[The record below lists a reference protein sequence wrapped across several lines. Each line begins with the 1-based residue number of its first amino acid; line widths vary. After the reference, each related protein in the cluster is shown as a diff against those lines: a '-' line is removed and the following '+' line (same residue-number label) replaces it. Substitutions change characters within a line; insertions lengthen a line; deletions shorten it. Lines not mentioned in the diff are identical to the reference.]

1 MLKVGVATAL
11 RKRQRSVDAENLEPH
26 RWPYHYQT
34 MPGGGATSLDREG
47 RKPTIVVVGSGF
59 AGFAAARRLE
69 RLLDE
74 DQADLVLISDTDHMN
89 YSSLLP
95 QVASGVVDP
104 RHNAVAL
111 HRALHRTRIV
121 LGKVVDIDVVTKTVS
136 VVHPNKEKQSYV
148 WDRLLLT
155 PGSVARPAREAGI
168 DQNAVAFHSL
178 AQAVYLRDHLLQQL
192 EIADAITDPCE
203 RAACCTFVVVGAGYS
218 GTELIAQLQRATERS
233 LEQFP
238 RLPLCLIRWVLV
250 EAGPTILRD
259 FPPSLA
265 KHVTRRLL
273 KRGIE
278 IRETTTIVELDQG
291 SALLSSGERLATHT
305 LVWTAGVAPHPLVT
319 SLGLSVADQRLRV
332 EADLRVPG
340 QPHLLA
346 AGDAAAVPDLTR
358 PGQICAPTA
367 QHATRQGRRAAENI
381 VASLRGEALRN
392 YRHHDLGFLVDL
404 GGRDAAANPLGLR
417 ITGLPA
423 KWLTL
428 GYHLKA
434 LPTLNNK
441 VRVAS
446 DWLLSGL
453 LGDQVVRV
461 GFVSGSS
468 RNR

>member
-1 MLKVGVATAL
+1 MLRLGVATAL
-11 RKRQRSVDAENLEPH
+11 RKRGRMVDAENLGPH
-26 RWPYHYQT
+26 GRPYRYQM
-34 MPGGGATSLDREG
+34 MPGGGATSEDRKG
-47 RKPTIVVVGSGF
+47 RKPTILVVGSGF
-59 AGFAAARRLE
+59 AGFTAARRLE

-95 QVASGVVDP
+95 QVASGIIDP
-104 RHNAVAL
+104 RHSAVAL

-121 LGKVVDIDVVTKTVS
+121 LGKVVDVDVMTKTVS
-136 VVHPNKEKQSYV
+136 VVHPSKKKQSYV
-148 WDRLLLT
+148 WDRMLLT
-155 PGSVARPAREAGI
+155 PGSVARPARDAGI

-218 GTELIAQLQRATERS
+218 GTELIAQLQRVTERS

-238 RLPLCLIRWVLV
+238 TLPLSLIRWVLV
-250 EAGPTILRD
+250 EAGSTILRE
-259 FPPSLA
+259 FPPALA

-278 IRETTTIVELDQG
+278 IREATTIAELDQG
-291 SALLSSGERLATHT
+291 SALLSNGEKVATHT
-305 LVWTAGVAPHPLVT
+305 VVWTAGVTSLPLVT
-319 SLGLSVADQRLRV
+319 SLGLSVAAGRLQV
-332 EADLRVPG
+332 DADLRVPG
-340 QPHLLA
+340 QPHLFA

-358 PGQICAPTA
+358 PGQICTPTA
-367 QHATRQGRRAAENI
+367 QHATRQGSRAAENI
-381 VASLRGEALRN
+381 VATLRGEPLRN

-404 GGRDAAANPLGLR
+404 GGRDAAANPLGFR
-417 ITGLPA
+417 MTGLPA
-423 KWLTL
+423 KWLTH

-453 LGDQVVRV
+453 LGDQLVRV

>member
-1 MLKVGVATAL
+1 MTIEKY
-11 RKRQRSVDAENLEPH
+11 LESDGRPH
-26 RWPYHYQT
+26 RYRKI
-34 MPGGGATSLDREG
+34 PGGGATSVDGDG
-47 RKPTIVVVGSGF
+47 RKPTAVVVGSGF
-59 AGFAAARRLE
+59 AGFTAARRLE

-95 QVASGVVDP
+95 QVASGRVDP

-121 LGKVVDIDVVTKTVS
+121 LGKVVDIDVMTKTVS
-136 VVHPNKEKQSYV
+136 VVNPNEKRQSYV

-155 PGSVARPAREAGI
+155 PGSVARPVRDAGI

-218 GTELIAQLQRATERS
+218 GTELIAQLQRATQRA
-233 LEQFP
+233 LKQFP
-238 RLPLCLIRWVLV
+238 RLSWSLIRWVLV
-250 EAGPTILRD
+250 EAGPTILRE
-259 FPPSLA
+259 FPPALA
-265 KHVTRRLL
+265 KRVARRLL

-278 IRETTTIVELDQG
+278 IREATTIAELDQG

-305 LVWTAGVAPHPLVT
+305 VVWTAGVAPHPLVT
-319 SLGLSVADQRLRV
+319 SLGLNVADQRLQV
-332 EADLRVPG
+332 DADLRVPG
-340 QPHLLA
+340 QPQLFA

-358 PGQICAPTA
+358 PGQTCEPTA

-381 VASLRGEALRN
+381 VASLRGEPLRN

-423 KWLTL
+423 KWLTQ

-441 VRVAS
+441 FRVAN

-453 LGDQVVRV
+453 LGEQAVRIE
-461 GFVSGSS
+461 FFAGSS
-468 RNR
+468 RNRSAADCTVGK